1 MAIALVNKFKHWV
14 SGDHY
19 DEELYAHDDDASDYR
34 GQDYRGQDMEEY
46 ESLNGGASAG
56 QAAGSPM
63 SDRGLA
69 ASARSMANSRFGK
82 ANLRVVDHPSVMASQ
97 VVVVEPRSFEDSLVM
112 VEHLRNRRT
121 VVLNLH
127 LLDMAQSQR
136 VVDFLAGATHA
147 IDGHQKRIGEGVFL
161 FTPSNVSISTEL
173 DKAVASGASAYWQAS

>member
-19 DEELYAHDDDASDYR
+19 DEDLYAHDEDTSDYR

-46 ESLNGGASAG
+46 DTVNGGASG
-56 QAAGSPM
+56 VQNAGSPM
-63 SDRGLA
+63 LDRSLA
-69 ASARSMANSRFGK
+69 ASPRSMANSRFGK

-173 DKAVASGASAYWQAS
+173 DKAVDAGASAYWQAS